1 MRALR
6 RLWQHVPTPLALL
19 LVVVAVCGT
28 MWVLIVPAWGAPDED
43 AHFAYTASLADL
55 GRLPGGTGN
64 AVSREQRQSMD
75 YTNTDATTF
84 FPYAKPE
91 WSPVAER
98 EWRTNSRLADRRD
111 GGGVGAASSYPP
123 AYYLFATI
131 PYKIAGKSDVLT
143 RVYAVRAASLLWL
156 LVATTAAWLLAGEVF
171 GRRRPLQLVTAATV
185 GLWPMLTFI
194 SSSVTPDG
202 MLVALWALSTW
213 LGASLV
219 LRGPSLWRAVA
230 LAFCVGLAVVTKTT
244 ALALIPPALI
254 ALAFVAWP
262 LRRRIAVR
270 RMVAVAGVALAFLV
284 PVGTWFAVANHNG
297 RPAWEQTQV
306 VSGKA
311 TPEEGKVARTSSP
324 RLFASYLW
332 QYYLPRLPFMTKTKN
347 IFPVISSYPAA
358 QVWLGSG
365 WAVFGWVNVWFP
377 NWVYYIFLGVVIL
390 VAAGLLA
397 TARGRARR
405 GDGPRRITLANP
417 RARLAV
423 FVTVMVGLLWAGLH
437 WTDYQLYVNQEAPF
451 LQGRYLLPIAP
462 LLALLVAQS
471 TRALPMRWRAAGQG
485 ALLGGLI
492 VFQVACL
499 GLVAA
504 RYYA

>member
-1 MRALR
+1 VKALG
-6 RLWQHVPTPLALL
+6 RLWRRVPPPLALL
-19 LVVVAVCGT
+19 LVVVAVFGA

-55 GRLPGGTGN
+55 GRLPGGEGN

-91 WSPVAER
+91 WSAVAER
-98 EWRTNSRLADRRD
+98 EWRANSRSADRRD

-143 RVYAVRAASLLWL
+143 RVYTVRAASLLWL

-185 GLWPMLTFI
+185 
-194 SSSVTPDG
+194 
-202 MLVALWALSTW
+202 ALWALSTW
-213 LGASLV
+213 LGASLA

-254 ALAFVAWP
+254 ALAFAAWP
-262 LRRRIAVR
+262 LRRRIPVR
-270 RMVAVAGVALAFLV
+270 RVVAVAGVAVAFLI
-284 PVGTWFAVANHNG
+284 PVGTWYAVANHSG

-306 VSGKA
+306 VSGNTK
-311 TPEEGKVARTSSP
+311 PEEGKVARTSSP
-324 RLFASYLW
+324 RLFASYMW
-332 QYYLPRLPFMTKTKN
+332 QYYLPRLPFMTKARN

-390 VAAGLLA
+390 IAAGLLA
-397 TARGRARR
+397 TARGRQARR
-405 GDGPRRITLANP
+405 RDPSRRITLANP
-417 RARLAV
+417 RVRLAV
-423 FVTVMVGLLWAGLH
+423 FVTAMVGLLWAGLH
-437 WTDYQLYVNQEAPF
+437 WTDYKLYINQEAPF
-451 LQGRYLLPIAP
+451 LQGRYLLPVAP
-462 LLALLVAQS
+462 LLALLVAQA
-471 TRALPMRWRAAGQG
+471 TRALPKRWRTAGQG
-485 ALLGGLI
+485 AILGGLI